1 MNKENSLYAII
12 GLLAGLIIGYA
23 GTNYINGDAPISRTN
38 TAANAGALPPDH
50 PPASGD
56 SGASGGDS
64 TSNTGGGA
72 QGEVMAVI
80 GQARNE
86 PSNFDAQ
93 MKAADLFFQINRKD
107 GAIEFY
113 ERATKIKPNDFDLLV
128 KLGDTTFDLQRFED
142 AAKWYEQALKI
153 KADTTVRMDL
163 GLTYYL
169 RSPRDLDRAIEN
181 FRAALKSDPRHE
193 KTLQNLTRAL
203 IDKGE
208 KSAAAESLK
217 QLEQVNS
224 GNPAIADLR
233 SRLQS

>member
-23 GTNYINGDAPISRTN
+23 GTHYINGDAPTSRTN
-38 TAANAGALPPDH
+38 TAANASALPSDH
-50 PPASGD
+50 ASTAGASANSEGD
-56 SGASGGDS
+56 SASKA
-64 TSNTGGGA
+64 TGGA

-80 GQARNE
+80 GQARND

-93 MKAADLFFQINRKD
+93 MKAADLFLQINRKD

-113 ERATKIKPNDFDLLV
+113 ERAARVKPGEFDLLA
-128 KLGDTTFDLQRFED
+128 KLGDATFDLQRFED

-169 RSPRDLDRAIEN
+169 RSPRDLDQAVEN

-224 GNPAIADLR
+224 KNPAIADLR